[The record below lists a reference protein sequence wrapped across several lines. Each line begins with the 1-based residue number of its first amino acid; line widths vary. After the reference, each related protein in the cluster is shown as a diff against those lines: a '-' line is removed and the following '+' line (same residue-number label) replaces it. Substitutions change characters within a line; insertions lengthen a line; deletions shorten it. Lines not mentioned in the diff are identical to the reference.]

1 MENLTIRR
9 PDDWHVH
16 LREGTV
22 LKDACRD
29 LSRYIGR
36 AVVMPNLSKP
46 VTNLK
51 LAKEY
56 YNDIKAAM
64 ELFPRQFTPL
74 MTLYLTDKTSSQEI
88 IEAAKSEIVCGIK
101 LYPSG
106 ATTNSQSGVVDISA
120 LFPIFEIM
128 QREKLNL
135 MIHGE
140 VTDSEIDPFD
150 KEKLFIDRHLEPIT
164 KEFPDLKI
172 TFEHITTK
180 DAVQF
185 ILDAGDN
192 IASTITP
199 HHLIYNRSDLFR
211 GGIRPHLYCLPILKR
226 STHQTALLEAAI
238 SGNPKFFLGSD
249 SAPHD
254 IQSKESACGCAGI
267 YSAHASLEFYTGVF
281 DQMNALDKLEGFAS
295 EFGANFY
302 GLPKNSDSV
311 TLISEEWE
319 IAEKLPIGEDWLIP
333 MMSKEIVKWKV
344 INQ

>member
-1 MENLTIRR
+1 MEKLTIRR

-64 ELFPRQFTPL
+64 ELFPRQFKPL
-74 MTLYLTDKTSSQEI
+74 MTLYLTDKTSNQEI
-88 IEAAKSEIVCGIK
+88 VEAAKSEIVCGIK

-106 ATTNSQSGVVDISA
+106 ATTNSQSGVVDISS
-120 LFPIFEIM
+120 LFPIFEVM

-150 KEKLFIDRHLEPIT
+150 KEKIFIDRHLAPIT
-164 KEFPDLKI
+164 KDFPDLKI
-172 TFEHITTK
+172 TLEHISTK

-226 STHQTALLEAAI
+226 SIHQTALLEAAI

-254 IQSKESACGCAGI
+254 IHSKESACGCAGI
-267 YSAHASLEFYTGVF
+267 YSAHASLEFYTHVF
-281 DQMNALDKLEGFAS
+281 EQMNALDKLEGFSS
-295 EFGANFY
+295 EFGARFY
-302 GLPKNSDSV
+302 GLPKNLDSV
-311 TLISEEWE
+311 TLIREEWE
-319 IAEKLPIGEDWLIP
+319 IAEKLPLGGDWLIP
-333 MMSKEIVKWKV
+333 MMSKEIVSWKV
-344 INQ
+344 INK

>member
-1 MENLTIRR
+1 MEKLTIRR

-74 MTLYLTDKTSSQEI
+74 MTLYLTDKTSNQEI
-88 IEAAKSEIVCGIK
+88 VEAAKSEIVCGIK

-106 ATTNSQSGVVDISA
+106 ATTNSQSGVVDISS
-120 LFPIFEIM
+120 LFPIFDVM

-150 KEKLFIDRHLEPIT
+150 REKFFIDRHLAPIT
-164 KEFPDLKI
+164 KDFPDLKI
-172 TFEHITTK
+172 TLEHISTK

-226 STHQTALLEAAI
+226 SIHQTALLDAAI
-238 SGNPKFFLGSD
+238 SGNPKFFLGRD
-249 SAPHD
+249 SVPHG
-254 IQSKESACGCAGI
+254 IHSKESACGCAGI
-267 YSAHASLEFYTGVF
+267 YSAHASLEFYTHVF
-281 DQMNALDKLEGFAS
+281 EQMNALDKLEGFSS
-295 EFGANFY
+295 EFGARFY
-302 GLPKNSDSV
+302 GLQKNSDSV
-311 TLISEEWE
+311 TLIREEWE
-319 IAEKLPIGEDWLIP
+319 IAEKLPLGGDWLIP
-333 MMSKEIVKWKV
+333 MMSKEIVSWKV
-344 INQ
+344 INK

>member
-1 MENLTIRR
+1 MEKITISR

-36 AVVMPNLSKP
+36 ALVMPNLSKP
-46 VTNLK
+46 VTNLA
-51 LAKEY
+51 LAEEY

-74 MTLYLTDKTSSQEI
+74 MSLYLTDKTSSQEI
-88 IEAAKSEIVCGIK
+88 IEAAKSDIVYGMK

-150 KEKLFIDRHLEPIT
+150 KEKLFIDRYLVPMT

-172 TFEHITTK
+172 TLEHITTK

-185 ILDAGDN
+185 ILDSGEN

-199 HHLIYNRSDLFR
+199 HHLVYNRSDLFR

-226 STHQTALLEAAI
+226 STHQTALLDAAI

-267 YSAHASLEFYTGVF
+267 YSAHASLEFYAGIF
-281 DQMNALDKLEGFAS
+281 DQMNALDKLEGFTS
-295 EFGANFY
+295 EFGPCFY
-302 GLPKNSDSV
+302 ELPKNLDSV
-311 TLISEEWE
+311 TLIREEWE
-319 IAEKLPIGEDWLIP
+319 IPEKLPLGEDWLTP
-333 MMSKEIVKWKV
+333 MMSKEIVEWKV
-344 INQ
+344 INK